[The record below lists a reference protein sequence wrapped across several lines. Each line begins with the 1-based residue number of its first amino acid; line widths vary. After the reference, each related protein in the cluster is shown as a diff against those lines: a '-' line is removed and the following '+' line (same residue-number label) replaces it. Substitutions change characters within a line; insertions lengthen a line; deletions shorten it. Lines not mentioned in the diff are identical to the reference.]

1 MLPRG
6 EDYVLLGGAL
16 TNNKNS
22 SGHGILRQF
31 WQKLSSTFRLQLY
44 PICTEMPDFLRSFDL
59 SEIVLTFVLTVNK
72 LLAATLLS
80 KCSVLISDRFF
91 AI

>member
-1 MLPRG
+1 MWLLLGFALMLPRG

-16 TNNKNS
+16 TSNKNS

-44 PICTEMPDFLRSFDL
+44 PICTEMPDFCVRL
-59 SEIVLTFVLTVNK
+59 ICPK
-72 LLAATLLS
+72 L
-80 KCSVLISDRFF
+80 F
-91 AI
+91 